1 MSFEGFTL
9 QIRYLI
15 SSLRAKPVANYPSPI
30 AFALVTLPSGIAQG
44 FLTITLP
51 FIARRAGVSVAA
63 ISSIIAIGLMPLVLD
78 FAWSPLIDLTL
89 TYKRWCAIGT
99 CWCAGMLVLLSCMP
113 LRPSTAGLATSGAFA
128 LIIGTTFI
136 LIAVSGLIAY
146 GVPDELKGKAAGGL
160 QVGNTGGIG
169 LGGGIG
175 VWLAAHFSTPMM
187 PGVVLALTSLAFLAP
202 LSMVP
207 DAAHSV
213 SGSVVQRILGIGRDL
228 WDLVRQPRG
237 ALVAALVLT
246 PVGAGAANNLWS
258 AVAEEWHVSANT
270 VALVTGAAGAC
281 VAAAGCAIGGWW
293 ADRMDRRVVYL
304 AGGGILALVGT
315 VLAITPRNPVLFTT
329 GTLSYTMTVGI
340 CNAAFSALIIS
351 TIGRGA
357 AASKCAILG
366 AMGNVPVSYMTA
378 FDGWVHDRWGS
389 VVMLVTEAAICVLL
403 IVITAVVLRSVQ
415 ALRIGSPPS
424 QQAVADQSPSATCLN
439 DN

>member
-1 MSFEGFTL
+1 
-9 QIRYLI
+9 
-15 SSLRAKPVANYPSPI
+15 
-30 AFALVTLPSGIAQG
+30 
-44 FLTITLP
+44 
-51 FIARRAGVSVAA
+51 
-63 ISSIIAIGLMPLVLD
+63 MPLVLD
-78 FAWSPLIDLTL
+78 FAWSPLMDLTL
-89 TYKRWCAIGT
+89 TYRRWCAIGT
-99 CWCAGMLVLLSCMP
+99 CWCAGMLVLLSCIP
-113 LRPSTAGLATSGAFA
+113 LRPTTAGLATSGAFA
-128 LIIGTTFI
+128 LIIGTSFI
-136 LIAVSGLIAY
+136 LIAVNGLIAY

-160 QVGNTGGIG
+160 HVGNTGGIG

>member
-160 QVGNTGGIG
+160 HVGNTGGIG

-403 IVITAVVLRSVQ
+403 IVITAVFLRSVQ

>member
-1 MSFEGFTL
+1 M
-9 QIRYLI
+9 RHWI
-15 SSLRAKPVANYPSPI
+15 SSPRPKRFRNRPSPT

-51 FIARRAGVSVAA
+51 FIARRAGLSVAA
-63 ISSIIAIGLMPLVLD
+63 ISSIVAIGLMPLVLD
-78 FAWSPLIDLTL
+78 FAWSPLMDLTL
-89 TYKRWCAIGT
+89 TYRRWCAIGT
-99 CWCAGMLVLLSCMP
+99 CWCAGMLVLLSCIP
-113 LRPSTAGLATSGAFA
+113 LRPTTAGLATSGAFA
-128 LIIGTTFI
+128 LIIGTSFI
-136 LIAVSGLIAY
+136 LIAVNGLIAY
-146 GVPDELKGKAAGGL
+146 GVPEELKGKAAGGF

-187 PGVVLALTSLAFLAP
+187 PGVVLALMSLSCLAP
-202 LSMVP
+202 LCMVP
-207 DAAHSV
+207 DATHSM
-213 SGSVVQRILGIGRDL
+213 SGGVVQRMLGIGREL

-237 ALVAALVLT
+237 ALVAAMFLT
-246 PVGAGAANNLWS
+246 PIGAGAANNLWS

-315 VLAITPRNPVLFTT
+315 VLAITPRTPLLFTT

-340 CNAAFSALIIS
+340 CNAAFSALLLG

-357 AASKCAILG
+357 AASKCAIIG
-366 AMGNVPVSYMTA
+366 AMGNVPISYMTA
-378 FDGWVHDRWGS
+378 FDGWVHDRS
-389 VVMLVTEAAICVLL
+389 SSAVMLITEAAISVVL
-403 IVITAVVLRSVQ
+403 IVVIAVVLRRVQ
-415 ALRIGSPPS
+415 ALRIDSPGTAAS
-424 QQAVADQSPSATCLN
+424 VAGQSASATSLH

>member
-99 CWCAGMLVLLSCMP
+99 CWCAGMLVLLSCIP

-270 VALVTGAAGAC
+270 IALVTGAAGAC
-281 VAAAGCAIGGWW
+281 VAAVGCAIGGWW

>member
-1 MSFEGFTL
+1 
-9 QIRYLI
+9 
-15 SSLRAKPVANYPSPI
+15 
-30 AFALVTLPSGIAQG
+30 
-44 FLTITLP
+44 
-51 FIARRAGVSVAA
+51 
-63 ISSIIAIGLMPLVLD
+63 MPLVLD
-78 FAWSPLIDLTL
+78 FAWSPLMDLTL
-89 TYKRWCAIGT
+89 TYRRWCAIGT
-99 CWCAGMLVLLSCMP
+99 CWCAGMLVLLSCIP
-113 LRPSTAGLATSGAFA
+113 LRPTTAGLATSGAFA
-128 LIIGTTFI
+128 LIIGTSFI
-136 LIAVSGLIAY
+136 LIAVNGLIAY
-146 GVPDELKGKAAGGL
+146 GVPEELKGKAAGGF

-187 PGVVLALTSLAFLAP
+187 PGVVLALMSLSCLAP
-202 LSMVP
+202 LCMVP
-207 DAAHSV
+207 DATHSM
-213 SGSVVQRILGIGRDL
+213 SGGVVQRMLGIGREL

-237 ALVAALVLT
+237 ALVAAMFLT
-246 PVGAGAANNLWS
+246 PIGAGAANNLWS

-315 VLAITPRNPVLFTT
+315 VLAMTPRTPLLFTT

-340 CNAAFSALIIS
+340 CNAAFSALLLS

-357 AASKCAILG
+357 AASKCAIIG
-366 AMGNVPVSYMTA
+366 SMANVPISYMTA

-389 VVMLVTEAAICVLL
+389 LVMLVTEAAICVLL
-403 IVITAVVLRSVQ
+403 IVVTAVILRSVP
-415 ALRIGSPPS
+415 ALKIASP
-424 QQAVADQSPSATCLN
+424 AVAASVAGQSTSTTWLN